1 MGTEW
6 NWTKR
11 RGGVKRSDEETERTE
26 PHHKSLV
33 TSLHLFSY
41 HISLFVSSSP
51 SRVHSLPPSPHSFLP
66 RLVRSGV
73 ECDETVRGTVREV
86 GHETRL
92 DR

>member
-51 SRVHSLPPSPHSFLP
+51 SRVHSLPPSPHSFLA